1 MGGCCWAKTLAN
13 RFLAPRTYNTHVLGK
28 ISAKD
33 TKINMITMGLKLY
46 VETECCPVL
55 EKLQCIFRLYI
66 LYSLVPSFLAKTIST
81 SGAKFHVAL
90 FRL

>member
-55 EKLQCIFRLYI
+55 EKL